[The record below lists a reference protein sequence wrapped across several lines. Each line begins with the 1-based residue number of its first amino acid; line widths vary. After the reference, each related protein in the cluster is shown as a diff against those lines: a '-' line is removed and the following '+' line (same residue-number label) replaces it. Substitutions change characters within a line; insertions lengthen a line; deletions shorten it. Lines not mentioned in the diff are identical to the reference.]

1 MLLIFGNSIIAF
13 ILSTLSQ
20 LADSLQSVVPGMS
33 LVSSFL
39 DYVAIAA
46 YFVPIDT
53 IVILFSCIVLRE
65 IFKIGLFSC
74 TLADGSYSLCN
85 LCG

>member
-13 ILSTLSQ
+13 ILNTLSQ

-39 DYVAIAA
+39 DYVACLITHEVKKSIILVVDIFEM
-46 YFVPIDT
+46 YFSI
-53 IVILFSCIVLRE
+53 
-65 IFKIGLFSC
+65 IGSF
-74 TLADGSYSLCN
+74 A
-85 LCG
+85 

>member
-13 ILSTLSQ
+13 ILNTLSQ

-53 IVILFSCIVLRE
+53 IVILFSCIVLRKLF
-65 IFKIGLFSC
+65 IIGFVFMKMLFIVIPI
-74 TLADGSYSLCN
+74 L
-85 LCG
+85 

>member
-1 MLLIFGNSIIAF
+1 MLSLLACMLHFVYKRQ
-13 ILSTLSQ
+13 Q

-65 IFKIGLFSC
+65 LFKIGLAFMKM
-74 TLADGSYSLCN
+74 LFN
-85 LCG
+85 FIPFM

>member
-13 ILSTLSQ
+13 ILNTLSQ

-53 IVILFSCIVLRE
+53 IVILFSCIVL
-65 IFKIGLFSC
+65 IGLAFMKM
-74 TLADGSYSLCN
+74 LFN
-85 LCG
+85 FIPFM

>member
-13 ILSTLSQ
+13 ILNTLSQ

-33 LVSSFL
+33 VSSFL

-65 IFKIGLFSC
+65 LFKIGLAFMKM
-74 TLADGSYSLCN
+74 LFN
-85 LCG
+85 FIPFM

>member
-13 ILSTLSQ
+13 ILNTLSQ

-65 IFKIGLFSC
+65 LFKIGLAFMKM
-74 TLADGSYSLCN
+74 LVN
-85 LCG
+85 FIPFM

>member
-39 DYVAIAA
+39 DYVAMAKDDILSAPLALA
-46 YFVPIDT
+46 YAHA
-53 IVILFSCIVLRE
+53 
-65 IFKIGLFSC
+65 IGLNSP
-74 TLADGSYSLCN
+74 LASSTQ
-85 LCG
+85 

>member
-65 IFKIGLFSC
+65 LFKIGLAFMKMVF
-74 TLADGSYSLCN
+74 N
-85 LCG
+85 FIPFM